1 MYSLSDDSHHFHTKY
16 PPRFYELV
24 REALKDE
31 PDSVALHI
39 PDDVLYKFARLIAEE
54 CADIALKL
62 GQTNTDGEYNDLS
75 DYGKGC
81 EDTTM
86 ILASN
91 LKFLFR

>member
-1 MYSLSDDSHHFHTKY
+1 MSCPAEFSTKY
-16 PPRFYELV
+16 PPRFYEIV

-39 PDDVLYKFARLIAEE
+39 PDDVLHKFARLIAEE
-54 CADIALKL
+54 CVDILT
-62 GQTNTDGEYNDLS
+62 Q
-75 DYGKGC
+75 YGMGC
-81 EDTTM
+81 EDTAL